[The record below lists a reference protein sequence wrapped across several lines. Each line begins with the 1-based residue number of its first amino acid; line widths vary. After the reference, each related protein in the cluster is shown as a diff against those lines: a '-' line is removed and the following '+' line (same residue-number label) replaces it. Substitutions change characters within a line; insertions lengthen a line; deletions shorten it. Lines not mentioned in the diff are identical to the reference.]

1 MHQHARSK
9 RYRKGRAV
17 SLVSWFVLVVALF
30 QARVLLAAP
39 RPPPFPKIEAAND
52 TGISRTI
59 TSHASF
65 DTTNPFFQPLGT
77 NGRSCA
83 TCHALSEGANMSPDF
98 AQSLFDLTEGLDPLF
113 AAVDGAN
120 SPTADM
126 STLEARARNTSM
138 LRQKGLFRIGL
149 AVPANAEFEI
159 EAIDD
164 PYSFASTSEIS
175 AFRRPLPA
183 SNLRFLSTVMWD
195 GREMLTAGSVSAALR
210 SQVKDAV
217 KGHMQAA
224 TPPTETQISQIVDF
238 ELSLFT
244 SQIFDTA
251 AGSLDTSAVR
261 AGPERLVR
269 LPFFSGINRF
279 FSAQGIARGF
289 NPRVFSIF
297 ESWSSPTRR
306 ASTRPSLA
314 QESIAR
320 GEKIFNRRPFLIS
333 DVGGFNDRM
342 VEPPRRGA
350 RERVSNRS
358 VRGTCSSC
366 HNTPGVGSNSL
377 PLLMNTG
384 ISDAARR
391 TPDLPLYTLRNK
403 VTGARTRTTD
413 PGAAMTTGKWADIGK
428 FKAPSLR
435 GLETHSPYMHNGFS
449 EELLDVIDFY
459 DSRFAIGLTRR
470 EKGDLKAFLQTL

>member
-1 MHQHARSK
+1 
-9 RYRKGRAV
+9 
-17 SLVSWFVLVVALF
+17 
-30 QARVLLAAP
+30 
-39 RPPPFPKIEAAND
+39 
-52 TGISRTI
+52 
-59 TSHASF
+59 
-65 DTTNPFFQPLGT
+65 
-77 NGRSCA
+77 
-83 TCHALSEGANMSPDF
+83 MSPDF
-98 AQSLFDLTEGLDPLF
+98 AQSLFDLTQGLDPLF
-113 AAVDGAN
+113 ATVDGTN

-138 LRQKGLFRIGL
+138 LRTKGLFRIAL

-164 PYSFASTSEIS
+164 PYSFASSSEIS

-217 KGHMQAA
+217 RGHMQAA
-224 TPPTETQISQIVDF
+224 RPPSEAQISQIVEF

-251 AGSLDTSAVR
+251 AGSLDTPAVR
-261 AGPERLVR
+261 AGPERLVK
-269 LPFFSGINRF
+269 LPFFPGINRF
-279 FSAQGIARGF
+279 ITSQGIARGF
-289 NPRVFSIF
+289 NPRVFSFF
-297 ESWSSPTRR
+297 ESWSPPTRR
-306 ASTRPSLA
+306 APAQTSQA
-314 QESIAR
+314 QEAVAR
-320 GEKIFNRRPFLIS
+320 GEKIFNRRSFLIS

-350 RERVSNRS
+350 RERVSSRP

-384 ISDAARR
+384 VSDAARR

-403 VTGARTRTTD
+403 VTGARTQTTD

-449 EELLDVIDFY
+449 EDLLEVVDFY
-459 DSRFAIGLTRR
+459 DSRFSIGLTRR
-470 EKGDLKAFLQTL
+470 EKDDLRAFLQTL